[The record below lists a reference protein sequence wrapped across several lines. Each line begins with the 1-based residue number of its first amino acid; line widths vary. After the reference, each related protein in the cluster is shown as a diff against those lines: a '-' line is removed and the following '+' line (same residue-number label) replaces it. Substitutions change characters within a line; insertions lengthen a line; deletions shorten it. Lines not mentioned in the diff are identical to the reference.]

1 LPDTVATQR
10 KEKAYAIFSTMIGAL
25 QLSRAVCD
33 SAMSQAVIDAGIAAA
48 LQIGHG
54 GSN

>member
-1 LPDTVATQR
+1 
-10 KEKAYAIFSTMIGAL
+10 MIGAL

-33 SAMSQAVIDAGIAAA
+33 STMSQSVIEAGIAAA
-48 LQIGHG
+48 LQIGRG